1 MTEQCNDDPEGEGQ
15 QAQQVSP
22 PALDR
27 LSWQPAPPTPTC
39 IYLTGQDWLAA
50 REAGEWSALDS
61 TAPKLIVFLL
71 ERKAVRP
78 SIVDVPPAIITL
90 DYPRCST

>member
-1 MTEQCNDDPEGEGQ
+1 MEC
-15 QAQQVSP
+15 
-22 PALDR
+22 
-27 LSWQPAPPTPTC
+27 
-39 IYLTGQDWLAA
+39 
-50 REAGEWSALDS
+50 LDS